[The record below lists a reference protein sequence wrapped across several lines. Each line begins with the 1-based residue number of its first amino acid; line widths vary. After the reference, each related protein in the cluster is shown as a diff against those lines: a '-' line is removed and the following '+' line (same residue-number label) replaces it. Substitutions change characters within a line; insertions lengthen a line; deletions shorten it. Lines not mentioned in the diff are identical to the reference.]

1 MVIQRAAW
9 SLREWH
15 DCVITLSN
23 LRGIN
28 LFPFNG
34 GPRWTRIHRYKATA
48 HPWLLLP
55 SQNAFFLLFLL
66 FLLAIVQ
73 QDLLFLLISL
83 NTDLTKTTNDA
94 IPSSTTTSMGNHR
107 SQRSCSY
114 PNLLRFWSR
123 GYVSLFLSKSIIL
136 NSRVSFLFFTLT
148 DLEICR
154 VAPREVTG
162 TYTFDFPSSK
172 GYRYSDALTHSR
184 AKLMEEMSKL
194 GYNFLIMEGSVP
206 SFFSL
211 PSSKT
216 LNGSCFKLK
225 FRWSITTMRKSKA
238 ERIEVRY
245 HAQPAVARGWQRP
258 RTPPYL
264 QLLESH

>member
-1 MVIQRAAW
+1 MTPPPQSERPLPPLPPFFFVGNSPTRPFVSTHFSWQHRFDENDERCD
-9 SLREWH
+9 SVLY
-15 DCVITLSN
+15 DN
-23 LRGIN
+23 L
-28 LFPFNG
+28 NG
-34 GPRWTRIHRYKATA
+34 KSPISKK
-48 HPWLLLP
+48 LLLP
-55 SQNAFFLLFLL
+55 QSIMIL
-66 FLLAIVQ
+66 
-73 QDLLFLLISL
+73 
-83 NTDLTKTTNDA
+83 K
-94 IPSSTTTSMGNHR
+94 
-107 SQRSCSY
+107 QRVCFS
-114 PNLLRFWSR
+114 
-123 GYVSLFLSKSIIL
+123 FLSKSIIL

>member
-1 MVIQRAAW
+1 MRFRP
-9 SLREWH
+9 LRQPQWE
-15 DCVITLSN
+15 ITDLKEVAPTPIYYDSEAE
-23 LRGIN
+23 GMF
-28 LFPFNG
+28 LFPLQVDHFEL
-34 GPRWTRIHRYKATA
+34 TR
-48 HPWLLLP
+48 
-55 SQNAFFLLFLL
+55 
-66 FLLAIVQ
+66 V
-73 QDLLFLLISL
+73 
-83 NTDLTKTTNDA
+83 
-94 IPSSTTTSMGNHR
+94 
-107 SQRSCSY
+107 
-114 PNLLRFWSR
+114 
-123 GYVSLFLSKSIIL
+123 
-136 NSRVSFLFFTLT
+136 FLFFTLT